1 MHRVVLLTG
10 SNAPQKE
17 LLLARAAEILA
28 ESVGPIVA
36 RSEVCYSEPW
46 GFSSE
51 EEFANEALV
60 LESELEPLQVL
71 DRALECEQRVGR
83 NRKAEL
89 QEKALTGEQYASRVI
104 DVDVIFY
111 DSEQISLPR
120 LEVPHPRVHLREF
133 ALVPLSQVVG
143 EYQHPTLGKSVSELL
158 AELKNRD

>member
-143 EYQHPTLGKSVSELL
+143 QYQHPTLGKSVSELV

>member
-28 ESVGPIVA
+28 ESVGPFVA

-143 EYQHPTLGKSVSELL
+143 QYQHPTLGKSVSELL